1 MSEINKLKI
10 EILKPTDWVTA
21 KGKFRKEEAIEFSG
35 LVAGECY
42 DQEGFNHIVNESDKK
57 TQNRVNIT
65 LGNGHHSV
73 NDHVR
78 LTLNMHNVPKIVA
91 MILNDERDYSTSE
104 KSARYTPVKR
114 SKGSII
120 TGKEAQLYAK
130 WLGILEPIIKDK
142 YGRVFDDKKIHKL
155 AQENA
160 RYMVTVFMPTEM
172 IHTISFRQIN
182 YIASFMEKYIDETS
196 KKAKK
201 TVFETRLIE
210 ALREFIDELDRLG
223 ILEERLMRNEKHRSL
238 LLFGHNLDRK
248 EIHFGDV
255 YATRYDGSF
264 AQLAQAQRHR
274 TLRYQMEMYPDKE
287 KSFYVPEIIT
297 PDQALV
303 EEWLA
308 DINSVKKVD
317 PQGEKVKIY
326 ESGCYEDFILKS
338 KERLCSAAQLE
349 IMKQTLLTM
358 HQYNQGL
365 IESNN
370 DLADDIKN
378 YMHGARCTF
387 PDFDCTQQCHFDEGV
402 TLQRKI

>member
-1 MSEINKLKI
+1 MSEINKVKI
-10 EILKPTDWVTA
+10 EILKPSDFITT
-21 KGKFRKEEAIEFSG
+21 KGKFRKDEAIEFSG

-42 DQEGFNHIVNESDKK
+42 DKEGFNHIVQESDTK
-57 TQNRVNIT
+57 TQNRVNLTI
-65 LGNGHHSV
+65 GNGHHSV

-78 LTLNMHNVPKIVA
+78 LTLNMHNVPKIIA
-91 MILNDERDYSTSE
+91 MVLNDERDYSTSE
-104 KSARYTPVKR
+104 KSARYTPVVR
-114 SKGSII
+114 QDGSII
-120 TGKEAQLYAK
+120 TEDEERLYNK
-130 WLGILEPIIKDK
+130 WLGLLEPIIKDK
-142 YGRVFDDKKIHKL
+142 YGYIYDDKKVHKL

-182 YIASFMEKYIDETS
+182 YIASFMQKYINGID
-196 KKAKK
+196 KNDDFQVKLAGCMQD
-201 TVFETRLIE
+201 
-210 ALREFIDELDRLG
+210 FIDELVRLN
-223 ILEERLMRNEKHRSL
+223 ILDERLMRNEKHRSL
-238 LLFGHNLDRK
+238 LLFGKDLDKR

-274 TLRYQMEMYPDKE
+274 TLRYQMEMYPEDE

-297 PDQALV
+297 PDKALS

-308 DINSVKKVD
+308 DINSVKQVN

-326 ESGCYEDFILKS
+326 ETGCYDDFILKS

-358 HQYNQGL
+358 KEYEKAL
-365 IESNN
+365 KES
-370 DLADDIKN
+370 DHYLAEDIQN

-387 PDFDCTQQCHFDEGV
+387 PDYECPQSCKFNEGI